1 MASSLTQRSWVRM
14 PADAPDFFYPFN
26 FLLRGCSYHHLDLY
40 SLSSN
45 HLHSIIKLIESLR
58 ITFVSFDQVSSLLD
72 IHSLL
77 KLHGN
82 QWIHASFI
90 HKN

>member
-14 PADAPDFFYPFN
+14 PAGAPEFFYPFN
-26 FLLRGCSYHHLDLY
+26 FLLQGCSCHHLDLY

-45 HLHSIIKLIESLR
+45 HLHSIIKLTERLR
-58 ITFVSFDQVSSLLD
+58 ITFVSFDQVSPLLD

-77 KLHGN
+77 KTTQKSVDSRQFN
-82 QWIHASFI
+82 Q
-90 HKN
+90 